1 MEGETKM
8 KHLDGDKCFI
18 ELNKVDCALIT
29 KYLEMGL
36 DYARAK
42 DLKGCQKDIVHYM
55 AKFSSFYSQ
64 QVQEKPIAKPAGTY
78 SPVHPEGAGK
88 KMYEST
94 APSVDADSPIDL
106 KGDERR

>member
-1 MEGETKM
+1 M
-8 KHLDGDKCFI
+8 KHLEGDKCFI

-55 AKFSSFYSQ
+55 AKFKS
-64 QVQEKPIAKPAGTY
+64 
-78 SPVHPEGAGK
+78 
-88 KMYEST
+88 MYESST
-94 APSVDADSPIDL
+94 IKEEID
-106 KGDERR
+106 R